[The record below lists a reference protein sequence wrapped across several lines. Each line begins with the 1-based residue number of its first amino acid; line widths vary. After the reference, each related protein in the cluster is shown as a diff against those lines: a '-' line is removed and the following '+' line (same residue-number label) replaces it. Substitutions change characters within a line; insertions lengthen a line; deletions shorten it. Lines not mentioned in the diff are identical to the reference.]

1 MNKAKGFV
9 LASLLALSGTTALS
23 GVAVAED
30 INIILCGDVVTPVYT
45 QLFEEWNAANPD
57 YQVVPELVGW
67 GQCQDKVTTLAVAGT
82 PVDIAYVGSRTLKQ
96 FAQNDLIVPV
106 PMTEEERGSYYNF
119 VPETVTFDGNQWG
132 IP

>member
-1 MNKAKGFV
+1 MNKTKGFL
-9 LASLLALSGTTALS
+9 LASLAVLGGTTGLTSYA
-23 GVAVAED
+23 AAEE

-45 QLFEEWNAANPD
+45 KLFEEWTAANPD
-57 YQVVPELVGW
+57 FPVAAELVGW

-106 PMTEEERGSYYNF
+106 
-119 VPETVTFDGNQWG
+119 
-132 IP
+132 